1 MRDSRNGSYATM
13 GGCLWVVAK
22 CAALARLGEM
32 HGASRWAAG
41 ASVGAGPA
49 IIVAQ
54 CVARASTAP
63 LIFFFDYVVDDEDAK
78 GEYYNWFGK

>member
-41 ASVGAGPA
+41 ASGDALG
-49 IIVAQ
+49 
-54 CVARASTAP
+54 
-63 LIFFFDYVVDDEDAK
+63 DDEDAK